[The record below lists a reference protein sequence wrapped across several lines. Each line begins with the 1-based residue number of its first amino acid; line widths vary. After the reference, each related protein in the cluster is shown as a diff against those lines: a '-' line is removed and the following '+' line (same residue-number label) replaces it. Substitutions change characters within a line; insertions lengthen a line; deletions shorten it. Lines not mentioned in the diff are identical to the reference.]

1 MLVLFVR
8 KQVRNYLARKAKKE
22 VEKETLFERIT
33 KYAVYAIPVIIFGYV
48 GWINFN
54 PFDEVIVY
62 DIGGLDDEGIL
73 VPKERVSDP
82 MKEGN
87 TTYRNILA
95 RFTYFDTLVTP
106 NAKKIII
113 EINFKNV
120 TEHASLRLGVKD
132 RTLNY
137 IYKDMDYTTKKLEGD
152 WVTVKTEF
160 NVGDLYKNENKVT
173 FMIIT
178 AASNTNQIPMNWIDL
193 SIEK

>member
-1 MLVLFVR
+1 M
-8 KQVRNYLARKAKKE
+8 
-22 VEKETLFERIT
+22 
-33 KYAVYAIPVIIFGYV
+33 
-48 GWINFN
+48 
-54 PFDEVIVY
+54 IVY